1 MNLTITAAKYIAP
14 LSVELTFSNG
24 TIQIVDVG
32 SFIKKNPHPQY
43 NSYLDEKKFKKF
55 KFEMGNIVWGKN
67 WDLIFPITTLRNGRC
82 E

>member
-14 LSVELTFSNG
+14 LSVEFTFSDG
-24 TIQIVDVG
+24 AIQIVDVG